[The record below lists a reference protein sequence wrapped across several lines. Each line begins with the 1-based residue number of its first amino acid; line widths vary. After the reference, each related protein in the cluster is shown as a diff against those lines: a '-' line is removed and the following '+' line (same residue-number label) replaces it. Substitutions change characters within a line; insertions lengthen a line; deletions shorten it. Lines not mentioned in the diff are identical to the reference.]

1 MCYLPSIPRGAL
13 LRHHTSLASSKTA
26 TTRCLSRHKQSPST
40 CREVRPLAANQPP
53 SWRAMEN
60 CTPKTKKRTRT
71 EADEMQCKR
80 RKCHWKHDG
89 FVSEPMGDK
98 DVTKLPGISK
108 ANGCKL
114 RHLGCHSAYIVWA
127 KFLVLGKDPVLF
139 QCWLHDMTD
148 ASLPD
153 TQACCDCLME
163 YTLVFG
169 VYPQAW
175 LCDRFGAQARCIPPL
190 KIPALTCS
198 LPYACRWS

>member
-1 MCYLPSIPRGAL
+1 MLCYVIIPAWPRARQRRRVVFLGTNSPCP
-13 LRHHTSLASSKTA
+13 HVG
-26 TTRCLSRHKQSPST
+26 RCL
-40 CREVRPLAANQPP
+40 L
-53 SWRAMEN
+53 WRQINHHLDGAMEN

-169 VYPQAW
+169 VCSQA
-175 LCDRFGAQARCIPPL
+175 
-190 KIPALTCS
+190 
-198 LPYACRWS
+198 